1 MTDRE
6 ELGDRLDAVEED
18 LADTSTDGFGS
29 PVVYTDGDG
38 GYETADGEPV
48 DLDDVRDPDTFGTTI
63 ILTGEYVPNDADAE
77 RGDR

>member
-1 MTDRE
+1 MTDRDD
-6 ELGDRLDAVEED
+6 LAARLDDVEED

-29 PVVYTDGDG
+29 PVVYTTDDG

>member
-1 MTDRE
+1 MTDRDD
-6 ELGDRLDAVEED
+6 LAARLDDVEED

-63 ILTGEYVPNDADAE
+63 IVTGEYVPNDADAE
-77 RGDR
+77 RGDV